1 VGVFGGVFDPPH
13 IGHLV
18 VAQEVWRRLGLD
30 EVLIVPVGLSAD
42 RIAAGRS
49 GDLRARMVEAAVSGH
64 PGLRCSRLE
73 VDRAGPSYTVDT
85 LRHLHEAEPDAELW
99 FVLGADRLSGFPK
112 WHDPEGILEVARLA
126 VVPRGGVDAAEARVI
141 ADRVAPGRV
150 DVVECPPIGVSSTL
164 VRQRLA
170 VGEPV
175 RYLVPDGVARLLPEA
190 SADGVA

>member
-30 EVLIVPVGLSAD
+30 EVLIVPVGRSAD
-42 RIAAGRS
+42 RAAAGRS

-64 PGLRCSRLE
+64 PGLRCSRWE
-73 VDRAGPSYTVDT
+73 VDRSGPSYTVDT
-85 LRHLHEAEPDAELW
+85 LRHLQAAEPDAQIW
-99 FVLGADRLSGFPK
+99 FVLGADRLAGFPE
-112 WHDPEGILEVARLA
+112 WHDPAGILDIARLA
-126 VVPRGGVDAAEARVI
+126 VVPRGGVDAAQAQVLG
-141 ADRVAPGRV
+141 DRVAPGRV

-164 VRQRLA
+164 VRRRLA
-170 VGEPV
+170 AGEPV